1 MSENARTRWQA
12 RYEKSRV
19 REVDFTTLSGLELE
33 PAYGTDDSEWPGE
46 FPFTRGL
53 YPTGYRGRS
62 WTIRQFAG
70 FGNAQQTNE
79 RYRMILGRG
88 GGGLSVAFDMPTL
101 MGRDSDDPKSLGEVG
116 HCGVAIDSA
125 ADMEVLFDG
134 IDLGDVTT
142 SMTISGPAVPV
153 FCMMIV
159 AAERAGVD
167 TGKLNGTLQT
177 DIFKEYIAQKE
188 WIFGP
193 EPHLRLIGDLMEYCA
208 EKIPAY
214 KPLSVSGY
222 HIREAGSTAAQEL
235 AFTLADGFGYVELGL
250 SRGLDVDVFA
260 PGLSFFFDAHVDFF
274 EEIAKFRAARRI
286 WARWMRDVYGATTD
300 KAQWLRFHTQTAG
313 VSLTAQQPYNNVVRT
328 GIEALSAVLGGT
340 NSLHTNALDET
351 LALPSEQAAEIAL
364 RTQQVIMEETG
375 VVNVADPLGGSW
387 YVEALTDRIEAEANA
402 IFDQILAMGGSTA
415 HLRPAR
421 ADRRGRRSRRV
432 ARSPAGSCAASR
444 TAGSCPRS
452 PRRRSSTRSSLEKG
466 EKRIVGV
473 NCHTESVTHDLEI
486 LRVSHEVEVEQ
497 VRVLAARRQAARRRG
512 RDGGAGRMVDGGAR
526 RREHDRADAR
536 RGARRGDARRDL
548 RRAAG
553 RVGRVPRTGPVLS
566 RRRRSLGLAHDAA
579 AVLPPGRDR
588 PVRPQAPA
596 PQPAAGGTRG
606 RRPAAGGSSYAVEV
620 TEENFQATIESS
632 MTAPVLLVFYSP
644 TRMPESQQLAD
655 DLVDAV
661 DGVRGPVPGRPGRHR
676 RRAGDRA
683 GDADPVDPAGGRGPR
698 RPSGAADPGRA
709 AARRAALRADH
720 QVMQQLTAQGM
731 TGRHQPRVGRPST
744 PTATASPTSTR
755 ATPPPRTRSA
765 TVTST
770 ARSRSTRSSS
780 TPTPPTPRPPPAWR
794 WPRSCSAPRASTS
807 TPPGAA
813 AAANPDDVDAQTMVA
828 DLDMLGGHVEDAF
841 NRLIEL
847 VRRTSGD
854 DRNQAR
860 EHLLGLFGAVGND
873 DPRVLKGRQS
883 LASALF

>member
-1 MSENARTRWQA
+1 MSDTSDSARDSARESARTRWQA
-12 RYEKSRV
+12 RYDAVLDKGGV
-19 REVDFTTLSGLELE
+19 READFTTLSGMEVA
-33 PAYGTDDSEWPGE
+33 PAYGTDESEWPGE

-53 YPTGYRGRS
+53 YPTGYRGRT

-70 FGNAQQTNE
+70 FGNAEQTNE

-101 MGRDSDDPKSLGEVG
+101 MGRDSDDPMSLGEVG

-125 ADMEVLFDG
+125 ADMERLFAG
-134 IDLGDVTT
+134 IDLGEVTT

-167 TGKLNGTLQT
+167 TGALNGTLQT

-188 WIFGP
+188 WLFGP

-286 WARWMRDVYGATTD
+286 WARWLRDVYGAKTE

-387 YVEALTDRIEAEANA
+387 YVEALTDQIEAEANA
-402 IFDQILAMGGSTA
+402 IFDKILAMGGSTLTSA
-415 HLRPAR
+415 DVEGLASATRDGETPSR
-421 ADRRGRRSRRV
+421 ADCC
-432 ARSPAGSCAASR
+432 AGSR

-452 PRRRSSTRSSLEKG
+452 PRRPSSTRW
-466 EKRIVGV
+466 RW
-473 NCHTESVTHDLEI
+473 
-486 LRVSHEVEVEQ
+486 
-497 VRVLAARRQAARRRG
+497 RR
-512 RDGGAGRMVDGGAR
+512 
-526 RREHDRADAR
+526 
-536 RGARRGDARRDL
+536 
-548 RRAAG
+548 
-553 RVGRVPRTGPVLS
+553 
-566 RRRRSLGLAHDAA
+566 RRRRS
-579 AVLPPGRDR
+579 
-588 PVRPQAPA
+588 
-596 PQPAAGGTRG
+596 
-606 RRPAAGGSSYAVEV
+606 
-620 TEENFQATIESS
+620 
-632 MTAPVLLVFYSP
+632 
-644 TRMPESQQLAD
+644 
-655 DLVDAV
+655 
-661 DGVRGPVPGRPGRHR
+661 
-676 RRAGDRA
+676 
-683 GDADPVDPAGGRGPR
+683 
-698 RPSGAADPGRA
+698 SG
-709 AARRAALRADH
+709 
-720 QVMQQLTAQGM
+720 
-731 TGRHQPRVGRPST
+731 
-744 PTATASPTSTR
+744 
-755 ATPPPRTRSA
+755 
-765 TVTST
+765 
-770 ARSRSTRSSS
+770 
-780 TPTPPTPRPPPAWR
+780 
-794 WPRSCSAPRASTS
+794 
-807 TPPGAA
+807 
-813 AAANPDDVDAQTMVA
+813 
-828 DLDMLGGHVEDAF
+828 
-841 NRLIEL
+841 
-847 VRRTSGD
+847 
-854 DRNQAR
+854 
-860 EHLLGLFGAVGND
+860 
-873 DPRVLKGRQS
+873 
-883 LASALF
+883 